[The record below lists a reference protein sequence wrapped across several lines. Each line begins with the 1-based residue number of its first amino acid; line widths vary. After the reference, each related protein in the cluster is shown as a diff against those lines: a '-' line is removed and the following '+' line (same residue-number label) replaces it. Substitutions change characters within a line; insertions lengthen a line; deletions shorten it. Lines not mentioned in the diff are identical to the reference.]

1 MPLPS
6 NIVCSETRPALQ
18 PNNVPGIQQ
27 IIHRLKTRLALARFK
42 HQHGYEHYDLV
53 TLESSLLSSLLKSR
67 RRPVMVP
74 HRYYPSHPK
83 SKPFVRST
91 ASFAHAPT
99 PTCIRSPLSAKRNTS
114 PRPSLSSDDEDA
126 ANLLVMLHRMASLDK

>member
-1 MPLPS
+1 MPLPKS
-6 NIVCSETRPALQ
+6 YPETRPTIQ
-18 PNNVPGIQQ
+18 PNPLGIQQ
-27 IIHRLKTRLALARFK
+27 IAHRLKTRLALARFK

-53 TLESSLLSSLLKSR
+53 TLESSLLSSLLHIR
-67 RRPVMVP
+67 RRPVLVP

-83 SKPFVRST
+83 SKTFVRST

-114 PRPSLSSDDEDA
+114 RLSLSSDDEDA
-126 ANLLVMLHRMASLDK
+126 ANLLVMLHRMACLDK